1 MSLPSAPKAG
11 ERFIDK
17 RDAKHYEL
25 IFKAYVDR
33 TIQVGACSPPMVI
46 SKELLFD
53 AYDGEDGFPAQM
65 PFWIFELEIENGR
78 IVPA

>member
-1 MSLPSAPKAG
+1 MSLPSVPKAG

-17 RDAKHYEL
+17 RDTKHYEL
-25 IFKAYVDR
+25 KFIDLVEKTVQ
-33 TIQVGACSPPMVI
+33 IGPNSPPMVV